1 MQHRTIG
8 SPALGTSLAVS
19 AIGLGCMGLSHGF
32 GPATD
37 DAEAVRLIRAAHE
50 LGYTLCDS
58 AETYGTPEAPHV
70 NEELAASAKTDNV
83 SINVLS
89 GGQ

>member
-50 LGYTLCDS
+50 LGSQCTPSKGLQVHAFDLC
-58 AETYGTPEAPHV
+58 
-70 NEELAASAKTDNV
+70 NEHHLNV
-83 SINVLS
+83 TIDLDGNKKNE
-89 GGQ
+89 